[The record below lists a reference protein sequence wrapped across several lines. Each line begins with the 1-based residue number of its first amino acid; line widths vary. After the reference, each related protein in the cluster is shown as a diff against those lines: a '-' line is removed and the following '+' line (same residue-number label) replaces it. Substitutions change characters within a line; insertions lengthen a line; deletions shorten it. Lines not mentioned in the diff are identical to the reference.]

1 MRAILLSRCIS
12 RWPALSAPTAP
23 SRPSCL
29 IAMGVHKA
37 PSIPTEP
44 VLPLLSARP
53 PFATYGA
60 AGVRH
65 LSDSAGERDRAS
77 APRRSVLGWL
87 RGAPASNGDE
97 DADGEQKVH
106 ILRLLEVARPE
117 RALIALA
124 MGAQVVSAGSTMVFP
139 LALGRIVD
147 AVQAPVASGAAAV
160 GGLDTL
166 VLAMG
171 GVFTLASFATALRVS
186 VLSLAGT
193 RVSRALRTRLFEA
206 ILRQETE
213 FFDRRQSGELTNR
226 LSSDVSAVSRTLT
239 DNLAKLVRAGITC
252 TTSLGLVL
260 YLSPKLSL
268 VALAAFPP
276 IILFA
281 VLFGRNARR
290 LSRELVDALA
300 AATQVAAERIGAI
313 RTVRVFGAER
323 IEAGRYSSRVG
334 ETYELA
340 RKVAVADGLYAG
352 SLFYSAQ
359 MSLLGVLWFG
369 GKMVAD
375 PLDPMTVGALTSFA
389 MYSVQLGV
397 SISSI
402 GSAYGQLSRALGS
415 GHRVFEVIDRK
426 PTNESSS
433 LAAEEIAKGV
443 DDMVTRSLPSGYDST
458 VRFDNVHFQ
467 YPTKREAAVLNGAS
481 FTVPPGKI
489 TAVAGGS
496 GSGKS
501 TLAALLMRL
510 YEPDAGKITLG
521 GTPVTGL
528 DPRWL
533 RRQIAMVP
541 QEPVLFNGTVAD
553 NIRYAAGDVDMGAV
567 IQAARTGASH
577 DMIMGLPNGYDT
589 MVGERGESLSG
600 GQRAR
605 VALCRA
611 LVRKPRVLVLD
622 EHSAA
627 LDAESERAVA
637 HAVTAA
643 ARERGVA
650 VLIIAH
656 RLSSLRRADQVVF
669 LSAGHIAEQGHFDEL
684 VARPDSMLRNML
696 YASEDV
702 DDELP

>member
-1 MRAILLSRCIS
+1 MPLLGHPSAYGGYG
-12 RWPALSAPTAP
+12 ALSV
-23 SRPSCL
+23 RR
-29 IAMGVHKA
+29 
-37 PSIPTEP
+37 
-44 VLPLLSARP
+44 LSA
-53 PFATYGA
+53 G
-60 AGVRH
+60 
-65 LSDSAGERDRAS
+65 DEE
-77 APRRSVLGWL
+77 APRRSILSWL
-87 RGAPASNGDE
+87 SSATSSGASESSEKAEGTE
-97 DADGEQKVH
+97 RGEQKVQ
-106 ILRLLEVARPE
+106 IERLLAVARPE
-117 RALIALA
+117 RALIGLA
-124 MGAQVVSAGSTMVFP
+124 MGAQVISAGSTMIFP
-139 LALGRIVD
+139 FVLGRIVD
-147 AVQAPVASGAAAV
+147 AVQSPAVAGAQV
-160 GGLDTL
+160 VGLDKL

-171 GVFTLASFATALRVS
+171 GVFTLASLATMIRVS
-186 VLSLAGT
+186 ALSLAGT
-193 RVSRALRTRLFEA
+193 RVSRSLRTRLFES

-213 FFDRRQSGELTNR
+213 FFDRRQTGELTNR
-226 LSSDVSAVSRTLT
+226 LSSDVASVSRTLT

-252 TTSLGLVL
+252 TTSMGLVL

-268 VALAAFPP
+268 VALGAFPP

-323 IEAGRYSSRVG
+323 LETQRYSARVG
-334 ETYELA
+334 DTYDLA
-340 RKVAVADGLYAG
+340 KKVAIADGLYSG

-369 GKMVAD
+369 GNMVAD
-375 PLDPMTVGALTSFA
+375 PLDPMTVGTLTSFA

-402 GSAYGQLSRALGS
+402 GTAYGQLSRALGS
-415 GHRVFEVIDRK
+415 GYRVFEVIDRK
-426 PTNESSS
+426 ATNESSS
-433 LAAEEIAKGV
+433 IAILSSEELQNGNEKESFSG
-443 DDMVTRSLPSGYDST
+443 TLEHGYDAT
-458 VRFDNVHFQ
+458 VNFDNVHFQ
-467 YPTKREAAVLNGAS
+467 YPTKREAPVLNGAT
-481 FTVPPGKI
+481 FAVRPGEI

-501 TLAALLMRL
+501 TLAALLLRL
-510 YEPDAGKITLG
+510 YEPDAGKIFLG
-521 GTPVTGL
+521 GKSVTGL

-541 QEPVLFNGTVAD
+541 QEPVLFNGTVAE
-553 NIRYAAGDVDMGAV
+553 NIRYATSNEVGMDQV
-567 IQAARTGASH
+567 IEAAKSGASH
-577 DMIMGLPNGYDT
+577 DMIMGLPNQYET

-611 LVRKPRVLVLD
+611 LVRQPRVLVLD

-627 LDAESERAVA
+627 LDAESERAVG

-643 ARERGVA
+643 ARDNNIA

-656 RLSSLRRADQVVF
+656 RLSSLRRADRIAF
-669 LSAGHIAEQGHFDEL
+669 LNAGHIAEQGHFDEL
-684 VARPDSMLRNML
+684 VSRPESMLRDMV

-702 DDELP
+702 EEIV